1 MYPLTNHLSCLFLN
15 ITTAP
20 TNDAFAALPEGTVES
35 LLLPENIDALT
46 GILAYHVVAAEAPST
61 SLVNGD
67 VETLNGASV
76 TVNVDDGVKIND
88 SNVIIP
94 DIDACNGIIHVID
107 AVLLPPNPTSNP
119 TNSPTLFIS
128 NDSLT
133 DDELDF
139 LEPTKFPTESPSLSP
154 VITNAPTRRPSS
166 SPTKSP
172 SLPPTKKPTTSDIPP
187 SSPTIGPTDDF
198 TEGPTQR
205 LDSFLPSKPT
215 SSSAKNSTVYLGQL
229 CILSA
234 LFVTAGLYLSLY

>member
-1 MYPLTNHLSCLFLN
+1 MHSQIISCLFLN
-15 ITTAP
+15 IATAP

-46 GILAYHVVAAEAPST
+46 GILTYHVVAAEAPST

-107 AVLLPPNPTSNP
+107 AVLLPPSPTSNP
-119 TNSPTLFIS
+119 TNSPTLSILS

-154 VITNAPTRRPSS
+154 VISDAPTRRPSS

-172 SLPPTKKPTTSDIPP
+172 SPPPTKKPTTSDIPP
-187 SSPTIGPTDDF
+187 SPTIGPTEDF

-215 SSSAKNSTVYLGQL
+215 NSSVKNSTGYLGQL